1 MHPLILEWRGI
12 KIFSY
17 PMMLYLGL
25 VFGIVAGNF
34 AANINHL
41 DTYRIFVATL
51 ILTIPMLIG
60 ARVLYVML
68 NWNIYRKARQ
78 RIWARSEGGTILY
91 GGLIFLLL
99 GSVPT
104 LYVLHIRPG
113 EFWDIATITILV
125 AMIFTKVG
133 CLLNG
138 CCAGR
143 VAKGFPA
150 VYLPN
155 HAGNW
160 QMRLPSQILEAG
172 WATLLLMGAIFTW
185 NRLPFSGA
193 LFLMALAGYG
203 LGRFLLEYT
212 REEQKYLFGRL
223 TLNHILSFA
232 MICLSLTILIFN
244 WPPQV

>member
-1 MHPLILEWRGI
+1 MHPLFLERRGI
-12 KIFSY
+12 KIYSY

-25 VFGIVAGNF
+25 VFGTVAGNF

-51 ILTIPMLIG
+51 ILTVPMLIG
-60 ARVLYVML
+60 ARMLYVMMH
-68 NWNIYRKARQ
+68 WRIYRKARH
-78 RIWARSEGGTILY
+78 RIWARSEGGGILY

-99 GSVPT
+99 SSVPI
-104 LYVLHIRPG
+104 LYLLQIPHG

-125 AMIFTKVG
+125 AMIFTKIG
-133 CLLNG
+133 CQLNG

-143 VAKGFPA
+143 VVKGFPG

-155 HAGNW
+155 HAGSW
-160 QMRLPSQILEAG
+160 HIRLPSQILEAG
-172 WATLLLMGAIFTW
+172 WAAILLTGAIFTW

-203 LGRFLLEYT
+203 LARFLLEYT
-212 REEQKYLFGRL
+212 REEQNYLFWKL
-223 TLNHILSFA
+223 TLSHILSVA
-232 MICLSLTILIFN
+232 IVCLSVSILIFN
-244 WPPQV
+244 WSH

>member
-41 DTYRIFVATL
+41 DTYRIFVASL
-51 ILTIPMLIG
+51 ILTIPALIG
-60 ARVLYVML
+60 ARLLYVIL
-68 NWNIYRKARQ
+68 NWNIYKKARG
-78 RIWARSEGGTILY
+78 RIWARSEGGAILY
-91 GGLIFLLL
+91 GGLIFTLL

-104 LYVLHIRPG
+104 LFFLQIPPG
-113 EFWDIATITILV
+113 EFWDITTISILV
-125 AMIFTKVG
+125 AMIFTKIG

-138 CCAGR
+138 CCAGQ
-143 VAKGFPA
+143 VMEGFPA
-150 VYLPN
+150 AYLPN

-172 WATLLLMGAIFTW
+172 WDALLLTGAILTW

-212 REEQKYLFGRL
+212 REEQDYVHGRL
-223 TLNHILSFA
+223 TINHIVSVVIICVSLS
-232 MICLSLTILIFN
+232 ILIFN
-244 WPPQV
+244 WTS